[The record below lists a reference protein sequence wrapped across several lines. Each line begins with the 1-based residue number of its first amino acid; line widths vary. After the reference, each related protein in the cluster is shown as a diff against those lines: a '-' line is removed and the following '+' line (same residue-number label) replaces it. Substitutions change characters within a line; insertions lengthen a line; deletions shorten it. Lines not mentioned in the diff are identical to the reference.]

1 MYPFFAFLIRTSIAV
16 PTAFLIWLISFF
28 GFEQTFAL
36 STVFALLGGGV
47 TYITVKEMMNYR
59 FLKKHGL
66 TRKEYK
72 FIKKNLEEA
81 RDKLKRLNKAL
92 FSVHSLPYLK
102 QTFEAARLTRKIYQ
116 ITKKEPKRFYL
127 GEKFFYY
134 HLDSLVELAEKYVF
148 LSSQPAKNGELERSL
163 SETRWLLDDLIKTIE
178 KDLHHILS
186 TDVEQLNF
194 EIEMAKHNLKNV
206 SYPQLNDESRRSK

>member
-1 MYPFFAFLIRTSIAV
+1 MYPFFAFLIRTSVAV
-16 PTAFLIWLISFF
+16 PTAFLIWLISYAA
-28 GFEQTFAL
+28 FEQSFAL
-36 STVFALLGGGV
+36 STVFALLGGGA
-47 TYITVKEMMNYR
+47 TYYATKGIMNYR

-81 RDKLKRLNKAL
+81 REKLKRLNKAL
-92 FSVHSLPYLK
+92 FSVHSLPHLK
-102 QTFEAARLTRKIYQ
+102 QTFEVARVTRRIYQ

-127 GEKFFYY
+127 GEEFFYY
-134 HLDSLVELAEKYVF
+134 HLDSLVELAEKYAF
-148 LSSQPAKNGELERSL
+148 LSAQPAKNSELERTL
-163 SETRWLLDDLIKTIE
+163 SETRWLLEDLTKTVE

-194 EIEMAKHNLKNV
+194 EIDVAKRNLEKV
-206 SYPQLNDESRRSK
+206 SRPQFTDESRRLK